1 MALSIVSEI
10 RYLCRMN
17 YVREISIRD
26 DFGKKTYDVVYTEE
40 GPCLVLKS
48 DTTPQFIIQE
58 RFEERCRELMETF
71 RERLADRKA

>member
-1 MALSIVSEI
+1 
-10 RYLCRMN
+10 MN

-48 DTTPQFIIQE
+48 DTTPLFIIQE
-58 RFEERCRELMETF
+58 RFEERCRELMEAF
-71 RERLADRKA
+71 KEQLASKKA